1 MILDTDILPSTT
13 IELVEWL
20 EELYPDSIVTREQSS
35 YEQGYQHGIID
46 LIRNLKNK
54 LESEDS

>member
-1 MILDTDILPSTT
+1 MTTDFDYLPPTT

-20 EELYPDSIVTREQSS
+20 EELYPDKIVTREQSS
-35 YEQGYQHGIID
+35 YEQGYQHGIIE